1 MHFLTLQSTKNEIS
15 VWHNNDKRHNVH
27 CTSTYIRKEAENP
40 TYTETTQQIPKKAN
54 LQKDELF
61 LIFDSHHNYTNT
73 NTKSQTSLR
82 MFPLLSLFTLY
93 SLLKSLSTLNQLPPP
108 LPFLFFSHCS
118 DFTTPRL
125 YKKQNQKVLQV
136 FFFSFSTSFF
146 SLLASLLTMM
156 ALFLYSSSQLESKTA
171 LFYIQ
176 HEFIL

>member
-93 SLLKSLSTLNQLPPP
+93 SLLKSLSTLN
-108 LPFLFFSHCS
+108 
-118 DFTTPRL
+118 
-125 YKKQNQKVLQV
+125 
-136 FFFSFSTSFF
+136 
-146 SLLASLLTMM
+146 
-156 ALFLYSSSQLESKTA
+156 
-171 LFYIQ
+171 
-176 HEFIL
+176 